1 MRVGPLLVLAG
12 GGRTFCEVSSSAD
25 VDDVLCCCELDLG
38 SSALKISKRS
48 HHLLSSIK
56 TTQRNRIALL
66 KAKAYFPSVHR

>member
-48 HHLLSSIK
+48 HHLLSSIARRRSASQSK
-56 TTQRNRIALL
+56 QRKEIGSP
-66 KAKAYFPSVHR
+66 Y